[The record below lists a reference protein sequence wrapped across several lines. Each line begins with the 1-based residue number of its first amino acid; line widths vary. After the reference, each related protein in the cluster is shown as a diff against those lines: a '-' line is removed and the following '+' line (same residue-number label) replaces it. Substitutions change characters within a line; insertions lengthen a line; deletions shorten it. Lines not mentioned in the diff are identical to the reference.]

1 MCWNYFAFGHGKGK
15 VDGASALLNCETCKE
30 QIKAQ
35 AQ

>member
-15 VDGASALLNCETCKE
+15 VNEVGAFLKCEICKE

-35 AQ
+35 S